1 MKINIVP
8 KYRLFF
14 FSLICAGALACLGSG
29 CSLVPF
35 FNPTP
40 TPTPT
45 HTTLPSSTPTET
57 PTATVTPSNTPT
69 PTLTYTPTPKP
80 SPTKRPTSTRILATA
95 TLSLRTIRVINN
107 LNTPLKLTL
116 TGPTNKSFTVQ
127 AHSSFDFEAQPGDYS
142 YVSVASNFISNTGW
156 ITIPSGFGILE
167 WTWGKVKP

>member
-1 MKINIVP
+1 VKINIVP

-35 FNPTP
+35 LNPTP

-45 HTTLPSSTPTET
+45 NTASPSPTLTET

-69 PTLTYTPTPKP
+69 PTSTNTPTPKP
-80 SPTKRPTSTRILATA
+80 SLTKRPTATKILATPTA
-95 TLSLRTIRVINN
+95 SMVELKIINN
-107 LNTPLKLTL
+107 LAQNVKLTL

-127 AHSSFDFEAQPGDYS
+127 AHSTFVAQLLPGDYS
-142 YVSVASNFISNTGW
+142 YQFEAVNFISQKGW
-156 ITIPSGFGILE
+156 IAIPPGPGTFT
-167 WTWGKVKP
+167 WTWGKAKQ